1 LIENT
6 IFAHKKCLSGL
17 TLMKQ
22 LVFAFAA
29 LMVLCACQ
37 EKSRPTAAMVSDADS
52 IYTDQYI
59 KMHFVKEPERCL
71 GLIDTAEMKGM
82 MTVDSCNMMRGYVY
96 NTGLQDRKQ
105 GRLYMRKVL
114 DREGIDKT
122 SDVYLSTLDGYTT
135 ICMSE
140 GKAEETLNAAL
151 EGIELARQRG
161 LKRQE
166 ASFYATAG
174 SAMELQRP
182 GSGEAYLRKAIDII
196 RSMDDAG
203 AQPKASYYMS
213 LLAQRLGENKKYAEG
228 AQVCRERLAFIDEM
242 EQKGIKMPEG
252 YFEKQRGGAYCVLAC
267 LEAELG
273 HMDEARRAAENFEKT
288 SYAMTPTGQFNIL
301 PYYVKTGNKARV
313 EELSERREELL
324 QQGDTISELYRT
336 LFINRANLYNSLGD
350 YRRAFEATT
359 RASVI
364 QDSLTVRERNSKAE
378 EYEAKFKTQEAEMAL
393 KEKEASERIHLII
406 IIALVTIVVL
416 GALALWRIMMDRRRL
431 NERNHDLYATIQQ
444 MLEKQN
450 EAEQA
455 LEETP
460 ETALSGNQQ
469 LYQRIVRLMKEQ
481 KPYTD
486 SNMNRDSMAQL
497 LGTNYNLLA
506 DAIRECANGQSIG
519 DFIEDWRLRHAAQL
533 LAETDHSIGLIIEMS
548 GFVTRSHFNTL
559 FRERFKMTPS
569 EYRKA
574 TK

>member
-1 LIENT
+1 MKKLIFL
-6 IFAHKKCLSGL
+6 FA
-17 TLMKQ
+17 TL
-22 LVFAFAA
+22 LA
-29 LMVLCACQ
+29 LGACQ
-37 EKSRPTAAMVSDADS
+37 EKSQPTAVIVSDADS
-52 IYTDQYI
+52 IYTYDFI

-71 GLIDTAEMKGM
+71 GLIDTAEMKGT
-82 MTVDSCNMMRGYVY
+82 MTQDSCNMMRSYVY
-96 NTGLQDRKQ
+96 NTGMQDRKQ
-105 GRLYMRKVL
+105 GRHYMRLVL
-114 DREGIDKT
+114 DREGLDKT
-122 SDVYLSTLDGYTT
+122 SDVYISTLDAYSTL
-135 ICMSE
+135 CMTE

-161 LKRQE
+161 FKRQE

-242 EQKGIKMPEG
+242 EQKGIKMPAG
-252 YFEKQRGGAYCVLAC
+252 YYEKQRGGAYCILAC
-267 LEAELG
+267 CEAELG
-273 HMDEARRAAENFEKT
+273 HMDEARRAAESFEKT
-288 SYAMTPTGQFNIL
+288 AYAMTPTGQFNIL
-301 PYYVKTGNKARV
+301 SYYVKTGNKARV
-313 EELSERREELL
+313 EQISERQESFLL

-336 LFINRANLYNSLGD
+336 LFINKANLYKALGD
-350 YRRAFEATT
+350 YRHAFEAIT

-364 QDSLTVRERNSKAE
+364 QDSIMARERDSKTE
-378 EYEAKFKTQEAEMAL
+378 EYEVKFKKQEAEMAL
-393 KEKEASERIHLII
+393 KEKETSERIHLII
-406 IIALVTIVVL
+406 IIALVIILVLATI
-416 GALALWRIMMDRRRL
+416 ALWRIIVNRRRL
-431 NERNHDLYATIQQ
+431 SERNHDLYATIQQ
-444 MLEKQN
+444 MLEKQKD
-450 EAEQA
+450 AELA

-460 ETALSGNQQ
+460 ETALSNTQQ
-469 LYQRIVRLMKEQ
+469 LYQRIVKLMKEQ

-486 SNMNRDSMAQL
+486 SNMNRDSLAQM

-519 DFIEDWRLRHAAQL
+519 DFIEDWRLRYAAQL
-533 LAETDHSIGLIIEMS
+533 LAETNHSIGLVMEMC
-548 GFVTRSHFNTL
+548 GFVSRSHFNTL

-574 TK
+574 MR

>member
-1 LIENT
+1 MAHNFVLVAHKLHFFAIFGYFIGFISLGVRYFFTKYLADLIENT

-288 SYAMTPTGQFNIL
+288 SYAMTPTGQA
-301 PYYVKTGNKARV
+301 KRATGGIAAAR
-313 EELSERREELL
+313 R
-324 QQGDTISELYRT
+324 
-336 LFINRANLYNSLGD
+336 
-350 YRRAFEATT
+350 
-359 RASVI
+359 
-364 QDSLTVRERNSKAE
+364 
-378 EYEAKFKTQEAEMAL
+378 
-393 KEKEASERIHLII
+393 H
-406 IIALVTIVVL
+406 
-416 GALALWRIMMDRRRL
+416 
-431 NERNHDLYATIQQ
+431 H
-444 MLEKQN
+444 
-450 EAEQA
+450 
-455 LEETP
+455 
-460 ETALSGNQQ
+460 
-469 LYQRIVRLMKEQ
+469 QRII
-481 KPYTD
+481 
-486 SNMNRDSMAQL
+486 S
-497 LGTNYNLLA
+497 
-506 DAIRECANGQSIG
+506 
-519 DFIEDWRLRHAAQL
+519 HAVHQ
-533 LAETDHSIGLIIEMS
+533 
-548 GFVTRSHFNTL
+548 
-559 FRERFKMTPS
+559 
-569 EYRKA
+569 
-574 TK
+574 

>member
-1 LIENT
+1 MNMKRIIYT
-6 IFAHKKCLSGL
+6 FA
-17 TLMKQ
+17 T
-22 LVFAFAA
+22 

-52 IYTDQYI
+52 IYTNQYI
-59 KMHFVKEPERCL
+59 MMHFVKEPERCL

-122 SDVYLSTLDGYTT
+122 SDVYLSALDGYTT
-135 ICMSE
+135 ICLSE

-174 SAMELQRP
+174 TAMELQRH

-313 EELSERREELL
+313 EQLSERREDLMR
-324 QQGDTISELYRT
+324 QQGDTISMLYRT
-336 LFINRANLYNSLGD
+336 LFINKANLYKALGD
-350 YRRAFEATT
+350 YRQAFEATT
-359 RASVI
+359 RASII
-364 QDSLTVRERNSKAE
+364 QDSITARERDSKAE
-378 EYEAKFKTQEAEMAL
+378 EYEVKFKTQEAEMAL
-393 KEKEASERIHLII
+393 KEKETTERIHLII
-406 IIALVTIVVL
+406 IISLAAILLL
-416 GALALWRIMMDRRRL
+416 GALALWRIILDRRQL
-431 NERNHDLYATIQQ
+431 NKRNRDLYATIQQ
-444 MLEKQN
+444 MQEKEN
-450 EAEQA
+450 EAEKT
-455 LEETP
+455 LEEMP
-460 ETALSGNQQ
+460 MTALSGNQQ
-469 LYQRIVRLMKEQ
+469 LYQRIVSTMKEQ
-481 KPYTD
+481 KPYTN
-486 SNMNRDSMAQL
+486 SNLNRDNLAQM
-497 LGTNYNLLA
+497 LGTNYNLVA

-519 DFIEDWRLRHAAQL
+519 DFIDEWRLRHAAKL
-533 LAETDHSIGLIIEMS
+533 LAETENSIGLVMSAS
-548 GFVTRSHFNTL
+548 GFVSRSHFNTL
-559 FRERFKMTPS
+559 FRKRYKLTPT
-569 EYRKA
+569 EYRKIS
-574 TK
+574 KG

>member
-1 LIENT
+1 MKKLIFL
-6 IFAHKKCLSGL
+6 FA
-17 TLMKQ
+17 TL
-22 LVFAFAA
+22 LA
-29 LMVLCACQ
+29 LGACQ
-37 EKSRPTAAMVSDADS
+37 EKSQPTAVIVSDADS
-52 IYTDQYI
+52 IYTYDFI

-71 GLIDTAEMKGM
+71 GLIDTAEMKGT
-82 MTVDSCNMMRGYVY
+82 MTQDSCNMMRSYVY
-96 NTGLQDRKQ
+96 NTGMQDRKL
-105 GRLYMRKVL
+105 GRHYMRLVL
-114 DREGIDKT
+114 DREGLDKT
-122 SDVYLSTLDGYTT
+122 SDVYISTLDAYSTL
-135 ICMSE
+135 CMTE

-161 LKRQE
+161 FKRQE

-242 EQKGIKMPEG
+242 EQKGIKMPAG
-252 YFEKQRGGAYCVLAC
+252 YYEKQRGGAYCILAC
-267 LEAELG
+267 CEAELG
-273 HMDEARRAAENFEKT
+273 HMDEARRAAESFEKT
-288 SYAMTPTGQFNIL
+288 AYAMTPTGQFNIL
-301 PYYVKTGNKARV
+301 SYYVKTGNKARV
-313 EELSERREELL
+313 EQISERQESFLL

-336 LFINRANLYNSLGD
+336 LFINKANLYKALGD
-350 YRRAFEATT
+350 YRHAFEAIT

-364 QDSLTVRERNSKAE
+364 QDSIMARERDSKTE
-378 EYEAKFKTQEAEMAL
+378 EYEVKFKKQEAEMAL
-393 KEKEASERIHLII
+393 KEKETSERIHLII
-406 IIALVTIVVL
+406 IIALVIILVLATI
-416 GALALWRIMMDRRRL
+416 ALWRIIVNRRRL
-431 NERNHDLYATIQQ
+431 SERNHDLYATIQQ
-444 MLEKQN
+444 MLEKQKD
-450 EAEQA
+450 AELA

-460 ETALSGNQQ
+460 ETALSNTQQ
-469 LYQRIVRLMKEQ
+469 LYQRIVKLMKEQ

-486 SNMNRDSMAQL
+486 SNMNRDSLAQM

-519 DFIEDWRLRHAAQL
+519 DFIEDWRLRYAAQL
-533 LAETDHSIGLIIEMS
+533 LAETNHSIGLVMEMC
-548 GFVTRSHFNTL
+548 GFVSRSHFNTL

-574 TK
+574 MR

>member
-1 LIENT
+1 MNMKKLIF
-6 IFAHKKCLSGL
+6 I
-17 TLMKQ
+17 
-22 LVFAFAA
+22 FAA
-29 LMVLCACQ
+29 LMALGACQ
-37 EKSRPTAAMVSDADS
+37 EKNQSTTAMPSDADS
-52 IYTDQYI
+52 IYTYQYI

-313 EELSERREELL
+313 EELSERREKA
-324 QQGDTISELYRT
+324 TPS
-336 LFINRANLYNSLGD
+336 ANYIARCSSI
-350 YRRAFEATT
+350 EPTCTTVWATT
-359 RASVI
+359 AVPSRPPRAPLSSRTASQSVNATAR
-364 QDSLTVRERNSKAE
+364 QKSMRRSLR
-378 EYEAKFKTQEAEMAL
+378 
-393 KEKEASERIHLII
+393 
-406 IIALVTIVVL
+406 
-416 GALALWRIMMDRRRL
+416 RRRL
-431 NERNHDLYATIQQ
+431 RWL
-444 MLEKQN
+444 
-450 EAEQA
+450 
-455 LEETP
+455 
-460 ETALSGNQQ
+460 
-469 LYQRIVRLMKEQ
+469 
-481 KPYTD
+481 
-486 SNMNRDSMAQL
+486 
-497 LGTNYNLLA
+497 
-506 DAIRECANGQSIG
+506 
-519 DFIEDWRLRHAAQL
+519 
-533 LAETDHSIGLIIEMS
+533 
-548 GFVTRSHFNTL
+548 
-559 FRERFKMTPS
+559 
-569 EYRKA
+569 
-574 TK
+574 

>member
-1 LIENT
+1 MKKLIY
-6 IFAHKKCLSGL
+6 IFA
-17 TLMKQ
+17 
-22 LVFAFAA
+22 LVLA
-29 LMVLCACQ
+29 LGACQ
-37 EKSRPTAAMVSDADS
+37 EKSQQTAAVVSDADS
-52 IYTDQYI
+52 IYTYDYI

-71 GLIDTAEMKGM
+71 GLLDTAEMKGT

-96 NTGLQDRKQ
+96 NTGMQDRKQ
-105 GRLYMRKVL
+105 GRHYMRLVL
-114 DREGIDKT
+114 DREGIDKS

-161 LKRQE
+161 YKRQE

-313 EELSERREELL
+313 EELSERREKLL

-336 LFINRANLYNSLGD
+336 LFINKANLYKALGD
-350 YRRAFEATT
+350 YRQAFEATT
-359 RASVI
+359 RASII
-364 QDSLTVRERNSKAE
+364 QDSITARERDSKAE
-378 EYEAKFKTQEAEMAL
+378 EYEVKFKTQEAEMAL
-393 KEKEASERIHLII
+393 KEKEATERIHLII
-406 IIALVTIVVL
+406 IISLAAILLL
-416 GALALWRIMMDRRRL
+416 GALALWRIILDRRQL
-431 NERNHDLYATIQQ
+431 NKRNRDLYDTIQQ
-444 MLEKQN
+444 MQEKEN
-450 EAEQA
+450 EAEKT

-460 ETALSGNQQ
+460 MTALSGNQQ
-469 LYQRIVRLMKEQ
+469 LYQRIVSTMKEQ
-481 KPYTD
+481 KPYTN
-486 SNMNRDSMAQL
+486 SNLNRDDLAQM
-497 LGTNYNLLA
+497 LGTNYNLVA
-506 DAIRECANGQSIG
+506 DAIRECANGLSIG
-519 DFIEDWRLRHAAQL
+519 DFIDEWRLRHAAKL
-533 LAETDHSIGLIIEMS
+533 LAETEDSIGLVMSAS
-548 GFVTRSHFNTL
+548 GFVSRSHFNTL
-559 FRERFKMTPS
+559 FRKRYKLTPT
-569 EYRKA
+569 EYRKIS
-574 TK
+574 KS

>member
-1 LIENT
+1 MKKLIY
-6 IFAHKKCLSGL
+6 IFA
-17 TLMKQ
+17 
-22 LVFAFAA
+22 LVLA
-29 LMVLCACQ
+29 LGACQ
-37 EKSRPTAAMVSDADS
+37 KKSQQTAAVVSDADS
-52 IYTDQYI
+52 IYTYDFI

-71 GLIDTAEMKGM
+71 GLIDTAEMKGT
-82 MTVDSCNMMRGYVY
+82 MTQDSCNMMRSYVY
-96 NTGLQDRKQ
+96 NTGMQDRKQ
-105 GRLYMRKVL
+105 GRHYMRLVL
-114 DREGIDKT
+114 DREGLDKT
-122 SDVYLSTLDGYTT
+122 SDVYISTLDAYSTL
-135 ICMSE
+135 CMTE

-161 LKRQE
+161 FKRQE

-242 EQKGIKMPEG
+242 EQKGIKMPAG
-252 YFEKQRGGAYCVLAC
+252 YYEKQRGGAYCILAC
-267 LEAELG
+267 CEAELG
-273 HMDEARRAAENFEKT
+273 HMDEARRAAESFEKT
-288 SYAMTPTGQFNIL
+288 AYAMTPTGQFNIL
-301 PYYVKTGNKARV
+301 SYYVKTGNKARV
-313 EELSERREELL
+313 EQISERQESFLL

-336 LFINRANLYNSLGD
+336 LFINKANLYKALGD
-350 YRRAFEATT
+350 YRHAFEAIT

-364 QDSLTVRERNSKAE
+364 QDSIMARERDSKTE
-378 EYEAKFKTQEAEMAL
+378 EYEVKFKKQEAEMAL
-393 KEKEASERIHLII
+393 KEKETSERIHLII
-406 IIALVTIVVL
+406 IIALVIILVLATI
-416 GALALWRIMMDRRRL
+416 ALWRIIVNRRRL
-431 NERNHDLYATIQQ
+431 SERNHDLYATIQQ
-444 MLEKQN
+444 MLEKQKD
-450 EAEQA
+450 AELA

-460 ETALSGNQQ
+460 ETALSNTQQ
-469 LYQRIVRLMKEQ
+469 LYQRIVKLMKEQ

-486 SNMNRDSMAQL
+486 SNMNRDSLAQM

-519 DFIEDWRLRHAAQL
+519 DFIEDWRLRYAAQL
-533 LAETDHSIGLIIEMS
+533 LAETNHSIGLVMEMC
-548 GFVTRSHFNTL
+548 GFVSRSHFNTL

-574 TK
+574 MR

>member
-1 LIENT
+1 MKKLIFL
-6 IFAHKKCLSGL
+6 FA
-17 TLMKQ
+17 TL
-22 LVFAFAA
+22 LA
-29 LMVLCACQ
+29 LGACQ
-37 EKSRPTAAMVSDADS
+37 EKSQPTAVMVSDADS
-52 IYTDQYI
+52 IYTYDFI

-71 GLIDTAEMKGM
+71 GLIDTAEMKGT
-82 MTVDSCNMMRGYVY
+82 MTQDSCNMMRSYVY
-96 NTGLQDRKQ
+96 NTGMQDRKQ
-105 GRLYMRKVL
+105 GRHYMRLVL
-114 DREGIDKT
+114 DREGLDKT
-122 SDVYLSTLDGYTT
+122 SDVYISTLDAYSTL
-135 ICMSE
+135 CMTE

-161 LKRQE
+161 FKRQE

-242 EQKGIKMPEG
+242 EQKGIKMPAG
-252 YFEKQRGGAYCVLAC
+252 YYEKQRGGAYCILAC
-267 LEAELG
+267 CEAELG
-273 HMDEARRAAENFEKT
+273 HMDEARRAAESFEKT
-288 SYAMTPTGQFNIL
+288 AYAMTPTGQFNIL
-301 PYYVKTGNKARV
+301 SYYVKTGNKARV
-313 EELSERREELL
+313 EQISERQESFLL

-336 LFINRANLYNSLGD
+336 LFINKANLYKALGD
-350 YRRAFEATT
+350 YRHAFEAIT

-364 QDSLTVRERNSKAE
+364 QDSIMARERDSKTE
-378 EYEAKFKTQEAEMAL
+378 EYEVKFKKQEAEMAL
-393 KEKEASERIHLII
+393 KEKETSERIHLII
-406 IIALVTIVVL
+406 IIALVIILVLATI
-416 GALALWRIMMDRRRL
+416 ALWRIIVNRRRL
-431 NERNHDLYATIQQ
+431 SERNHDLYATIQQ
-444 MLEKQN
+444 MLEKQKD
-450 EAEQA
+450 AELA

-460 ETALSGNQQ
+460 ETALSNTQQ
-469 LYQRIVRLMKEQ
+469 LYQRIVKLMKEQ

-486 SNMNRDSMAQL
+486 SNMNRDSLAQM

-519 DFIEDWRLRHAAQL
+519 DFIEDWRLRYAAQL
-533 LAETDHSIGLIIEMS
+533 LAETNHSIGLVMEMC
-548 GFVTRSHFNTL
+548 GFVSRSHFNTL

-574 TK
+574 MR

>member
-1 LIENT
+1 MKKLIFL
-6 IFAHKKCLSGL
+6 FA
-17 TLMKQ
+17 TL
-22 LVFAFAA
+22 LA
-29 LMVLCACQ
+29 LGACQ
-37 EKSRPTAAMVSDADS
+37 EKSQPTAVIVSDADS
-52 IYTDQYI
+52 IYTYDFI

-71 GLIDTAEMKGM
+71 GLIDTAEMKGT
-82 MTVDSCNMMRGYVY
+82 MTQDSCNMMRSYVY
-96 NTGLQDRKQ
+96 NTGMQDRKQ
-105 GRLYMRKVL
+105 GRHYMRLVL
-114 DREGIDKT
+114 DREGLDKT
-122 SDVYLSTLDGYTT
+122 SDVYISTLDAYSTL
-135 ICMSE
+135 CMTE

-161 LKRQE
+161 FKRQE

-242 EQKGIKMPEG
+242 EQKGIKMPAG
-252 YFEKQRGGAYCVLAC
+252 YYEKQRGGAYCILAC
-267 LEAELG
+267 CEAELG
-273 HMDEARRAAENFEKT
+273 HMDEARRAAESFEKT
-288 SYAMTPTGQFNIL
+288 AYAMTPTGQFNIL
-301 PYYVKTGNKARV
+301 SYYVKTGNKARV
-313 EELSERREELL
+313 EQISEHQESFLL

-336 LFINRANLYNSLGD
+336 LFINKANLYKALGD
-350 YRRAFEATT
+350 YRHAFEAIT

-364 QDSLTVRERNSKAE
+364 QDSIMARERDSKTE
-378 EYEAKFKTQEAEMAL
+378 EYEVKFKTQEAEMAL
-393 KEKEASERIHLII
+393 KEKETSERIHLII
-406 IIALVTIVVL
+406 IIALVIILVLATI
-416 GALALWRIMMDRRRL
+416 ALWRIIVNRRRL
-431 NERNHDLYATIQQ
+431 SERNHDLYATIQQ
-444 MLEKQN
+444 MLEKQKD
-450 EAEQA
+450 AELA

-460 ETALSGNQQ
+460 ETALSNTQQ
-469 LYQRIVRLMKEQ
+469 LYQRIVKLMKEQ

-486 SNMNRDSMAQL
+486 SNMNRDSLAQM

-519 DFIEDWRLRHAAQL
+519 DFIEDWRLRYAAQL
-533 LAETDHSIGLIIEMS
+533 LAETNHSIGLVMEMC
-548 GFVTRSHFNTL
+548 GFVSRSHFNTL

-574 TK
+574 TR

>member
-1 LIENT
+1 MNMKKLIY
-6 IFAHKKCLSGL
+6 IFA
-17 TLMKQ
+17 
-22 LVFAFAA
+22 LVLA
-29 LMVLCACQ
+29 LGACQ
-37 EKSRPTAAMVSDADS
+37 EKSQQTAAVVSDADS
-52 IYTDQYI
+52 IYTYDYI

-71 GLIDTAEMKGM
+71 GLLDTAEMKGT

-96 NTGLQDRKQ
+96 NTGMQDRKQ
-105 GRLYMRKVL
+105 GRHYMRLVL
-114 DREGIDKT
+114 DREGIDKS

-161 LKRQE
+161 YKRQE

-313 EELSERREELL
+313 EELSERREKLL

-336 LFINRANLYNSLGD
+336 LFINKANLYKALGD
-350 YRRAFEATT
+350 YRQAFEATT
-359 RASVI
+359 RASII
-364 QDSLTVRERNSKAE
+364 QDSITARERDSKAE
-378 EYEAKFKTQEAEMAL
+378 EYEVKFKTQEAEMAL
-393 KEKEASERIHLII
+393 KEKEATERIHLII
-406 IIALVTIVVL
+406 IISLAAILLL
-416 GALALWRIMMDRRRL
+416 GALALWRIILDRRQL
-431 NERNHDLYATIQQ
+431 NKRNRDLYDTIQQ
-444 MLEKQN
+444 MQEKEN
-450 EAEQA
+450 EAEKT

-460 ETALSGNQQ
+460 MTALSGNQQ
-469 LYQRIVRLMKEQ
+469 LYQRIVSTMKEQ
-481 KPYTD
+481 KPYTN
-486 SNMNRDSMAQL
+486 SNLNRDDLAQM
-497 LGTNYNLLA
+497 LGTNYNLVA
-506 DAIRECANGQSIG
+506 DAIRECANGLSIG
-519 DFIEDWRLRHAAQL
+519 DFIDEWRLRHAAKL
-533 LAETDHSIGLIIEMS
+533 LAETEDSIGLVMSAS
-548 GFVTRSHFNTL
+548 GFVSRSHFNTL
-559 FRERFKMTPS
+559 FRKRYKLTPT
-569 EYRKA
+569 EYRKIS
-574 TK
+574 KS